1 MKTMLEKHFGKAWLA
16 AVFVFLYLPLMF
28 MVVFSFND
36 TRQDANFT
44 GFSLRWYEAQTRDTK
59 IVEGFWL
66 SLKVAAV
73 TGVLSAV
80 LGTFAAFVLVR
91 YRRFAGRT
99 VFSGMVNAPL
109 VMPEVVIGMS
119 LLLLMVGAQNAFGW
133 PQRGMLTIIL
143 GHTLLG
149 MAYGMVVVQS
159 RLMEMDRRLE
169 EAAMDLGAR
178 PHQVFFLITLP
189 NIFQAILAAFL
200 LSFTLSFDDVVISEF
215 LSGPG
220 VNTLPQ
226 VIWLRPPGHQP
237 HHLRRRHAADCRRH
251 GGDRVLQCVGGAANA
266 KTRARDGGGF
276 ARVSTAMGH
285 PRARCPDWKPSSTC
299 APSRCWRCWWTT
311 PPCRPRQSGFLAPGN
326 GLS

>member
-1 MKTMLEKHFGKAWLA
+1 MNNFLLRYFGKAWMALT
-16 AVFVFLYLPLMF
+16 FLFLYLPLMF
-28 MVVFSFND
+28 MIVFSFNS

-44 GFSLRWYEAQTRDTK
+44 GFSLRWYEALMRDTK
-59 IVEGFWL
+59 LVDGFFL
-66 SLKVAAV
+66 SLQVAAI

-99 VFSGMVNAPL
+99 FFSGMVNAPL
-109 VMPEVVIGMS
+109 VMPEVVIGLS

-133 PQRGMLTIIL
+133 PERGVLTIVL

-149 MAYGMVVVQS
+149 MAYGMVVIQS
-159 RLMEMDRRLE
+159 RLMEMNRSIE
-169 EAAMDLGAR
+169 EAAMDLGAK
-178 PHQVFFLITLP
+178 PYQVFFLITLP

-226 VIWLRPPGHQP
+226 VIFGYARRGINPTIYAAATLLIVTVTVVIVGYSVWVARQTRQREREIASALRAETVALGTV
-237 HHLRRRHAADCRRH
+237 R
-251 GGDRVLQCVGGAANA
+251 
-266 KTRARDGGGF
+266 
-276 ARVSTAMGH
+276 
-285 PRARCPDWKPSSTC
+285 
-299 APSRCWRCWWTT
+299 
-311 PPCRPRQSGFLAPGN
+311 
-326 GLS
+326 